1 MLTLPIEPTDDR
13 ANPLF
18 KDAGSCTQWLK
29 QLQLTNLQLAHSLL
43 LTQVNEFT
51 RFAMRGLERLHT
63 LELLR
68 DTVHYVQNDYAK
80 KLIAKPLPLNENELI
95 IFFAIVQFWQAMAI
109 GYQRC
114 LQAYMAG
121 DKQLANQ
128 GAFLCQRCLLYS
140 GLAIAE
146 HLRTGHEFDGKL
158 WYQLHAL
165 YAFAEEQGL
174 QQKEVPDPLNASL
187 PRSNCHDVYVKTLLT
202 CYAHPAEL
210 SRSQRLLVDFWLTA
224 WSNVVPIEL
233 SYALSK
239 GDAPPLALDIA
250 GTQGL
255 QPVKLVTH
263 SHSMRY
269 VAMVPLSKLI
279 RVKTIMLQQG
289 KTPSELELGDH
300 GNTQECIELL
310 TFLHQCWCE
319 DHNTRFSGRNPS
331 SQHTQLCYKPENIY
345 AHLSGRVFKQTA
357 QSAVANS
364 IAQKQIE
371 AYGRVLQD
379 SSNQS
384 RVAMEFPLETW
395 QFENESILGAKL
407 IRVDTRGE
415 RLTHKQLLA
424 LRVGDAEVFVL
435 GVITWVTMTRTG
447 QLRIGVR
454 YLPGIVHAI
463 GLRMA
468 DVSTATGDNAAPGF
482 LLQAVPALKSPPS
495 LIIPR
500 NWFQPGRVVEIRHQ
514 NAENQNATM
523 GFSVERGIDYERV
536 SFTLGQ

>member
-1 MLTLPIEPTDDR
+1 MLTLPLEPTDDR
-13 ANPLF
+13 ANPVF
-18 KDAGSCTQWLK
+18 KDAEGCAQWLK

-43 LTQVNEFT
+43 LTQVTQFT
-51 RFAMRGLERLHT
+51 RFAVRGLERLNT

-80 KLIAKPLPLNENELI
+80 KLLAKPLPLNEHEMI
-95 IFFAIVQFWQAMAI
+95 IFFAIVHLWQAMAI

-121 DKQLANQ
+121 DKQLDNQ
-128 GAFLCQRCLLYS
+128 AALLCQRCLLYS

-146 HLRTGHEFDGKL
+146 HLRTGHEFDAKL
-158 WYQLHAL
+158 WHQLHAL
-165 YAFAEEQGL
+165 YGFAEEQAL
-174 QQKEVPDPLNASL
+174 QQQEVPEPLNTSL
-187 PRSNCHDVYVKTLLT
+187 PSSSCHHIYVKTLLT
-202 CYAHPAEL
+202 CYGRPAEL
-210 SRSQRLLVDFWLTA
+210 SRSQLQMVDFWLAA

-239 GDAPPLALDIA
+239 GDAPPLAVDIA
-250 GTQGL
+250 GRLGL

-263 SHSMRY
+263 SPGMRY

-289 KTPSELELGDH
+289 KTPSEVELGDH

-319 DHNTRFSGRNPS
+319 DYNTRFTERTPS
-331 SQHTQLCYKPENIY
+331 SQHAELCYKPENIY
-345 AHLSGRVFKQTA
+345 AHLSGRAFKQTA
-357 QSAVANS
+357 PSSVANA

-371 AYGRVLQD
+371 TYGRVLQD
-379 SSNQS
+379 SPPP
-384 RVAMEFPLETW
+384 RVGTGFPLETW

-407 IRVDTRGE
+407 LRVDTQGE

-424 LRVGDAEVFVL
+424 LRVGDAEVFML
-435 GVITWVTMTRTG
+435 GVISWVTMTRTG

-454 YLPGIVHAI
+454 YLPGIAHAI
-463 GLRMA
+463 GLHMNHINP
-468 DVSTATGDNAAPGF
+468 TTGDNTAPGV
-482 LLQAVPALKSPPS
+482 LLQAVPALLSPPS

-500 NWFQPGRVVEIRHQ
+500 NWFQPGRVVEIQ
-514 NAENQNATM
+514 QLNGEKQNATM